1 MSSSDYTAM
10 QKLRALYTVNYNTL
24 PSCAQNT
31 YTHQH
36 VAPIHVDPHT
46 LTNYYAPH
54 GNFDYSGRYSHPVVH
69 SHDPHGS
76 HLHYSQPTH
85 VFDLSSG
92 SHVSKTIRKYEIS
105 PVADRSVNFSIGKNN
120 IFNVDN
126 FVFVSNVD
134 ASNNYFKGT
143 VSSYD
148 KFSGEISISKIS
160 NISGTFTTASFYQVS
175 VIFENPDLFKL
186 EERINNLYDYL
197 FNVNLESTPAYSL
210 SVSNLSDNEQFIYNL
225 YIYLFNTNIRDY
237 TTYTLS
243 DTYLSGLVNDLYSNF
258 FDLDLTLVHHQD
270 NNPNGN
276 NVPLNTLQNKTYQ
289 IYLYFFEIDL
299 ATNSNFNPNIN

>member
-31 YTHQH
+31 YSHQH

-54 GNFDYSGRYSHPVVH
+54 GNFDYAGRYNHQIVH
-69 SHDPHGS
+69 AHDPYGS
-76 HLHYSQPTH
+76 HLHYGQHAH
-85 VFDLSSG
+85 VMDLSSG
-92 SHVSKTIRKYEIS
+92 SHISKTIRKYEIS
-105 PVADRSVNFSIGKNN
+105 PLADRSVNFIIGKNN
-120 IFNVDN
+120 LFNTDN
-126 FVFVSNVD
+126 FVYVANAD
-134 ASNNYFKGT
+134 LSNNYFKGT
-143 VSSYD
+143 VTSYD
-148 KFSGEISISKIS
+148 KFSGEISIGKIS
-160 NISGTFTTASFYQVS
+160 NIVGTFTTANFYKVS
-175 VIFENPDLFKL
+175 IIFENPDLFKL
-186 EERINNLYDYL
+186 EERINNLYDHI
-197 FNVNLESTPAYSL
+197 FNVNLVNTPSYSL
-210 SVSNLSDNEQFIYNL
+210 SATNLSDNEQFIHNL

-243 DTYLSGLVNDLYSNF
+243 DTYLSGIINEIYANF
-258 FDLDLTLVHHQD
+258 FDLDLTQITSQY

-276 NVPLNTLQNKTYQ
+276 NVILNTLQNKTYQ

-299 ATNSNFNPNIN
+299 ATNSNFNPNSK